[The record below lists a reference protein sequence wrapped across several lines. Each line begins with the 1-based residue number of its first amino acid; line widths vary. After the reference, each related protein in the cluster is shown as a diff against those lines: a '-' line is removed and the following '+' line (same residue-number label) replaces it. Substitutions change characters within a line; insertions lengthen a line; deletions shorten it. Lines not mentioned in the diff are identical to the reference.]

1 MVNVWGIERLEEED
15 YKAIA
20 KLVWEDDKNDVLD
33 YIDEC
38 YKNAK
43 VDRGITFEEVYNW
56 RQRDKEINRLM
67 NPNSSVV
74 LTDKD
79 KRVIVSQIKRTFG
92 VYCDNHFD
100 KDTANYLKKGLNV
113 KVLTR
118 IEDKWENGEAI
129 YWFQHADKYII
140 L

>member
-1 MVNVWGIERLEEED
+1 MIIRLSVNDNDFTQQIEP
-15 YKAIA
+15 Y
-20 KLVWEDDKNDVLD
+20 VKNFVC
-33 YIDEC
+33 YIRELMPEQDLGE
-38 YKNAK
+38 NP
-43 VDRGITFEEVYNW
+43 TFEEVYNW

-100 KDTANYLKKGLNV
+100 KDTANYLKKGLNI

>member
-1 MVNVWGIERLEEED
+1 MIIRLSVNDNDFTQQIEP
-15 YKAIA
+15 Y
-20 KLVWEDDKNDVLD
+20 VKNFVC
-33 YIDEC
+33 YIRELMPEQDLGE
-38 YKNAK
+38 NP
-43 VDRGITFEEVYNW
+43 TFEEVYNW

-74 LTDKD
+74 LTDKE

>member
-1 MVNVWGIERLEEED
+1 MIIRLSVNDNDFTQQIEP
-15 YKAIA
+15 Y
-20 KLVWEDDKNDVLD
+20 VKNFVC
-33 YIDEC
+33 YIRELMPEQDLGE
-38 YKNAK
+38 NP
-43 VDRGITFEEVYNW
+43 TFEEVYNW

>member
-1 MVNVWGIERLEEED
+1 MIIRLSVNDNDFTQQIEP
-15 YKAIA
+15 Y
-20 KLVWEDDKNDVLD
+20 VKNFVC
-33 YIDEC
+33 YIRELMPEQDLGE
-38 YKNAK
+38 NP
-43 VDRGITFEEVYNW
+43 TFEEVYNW

-79 KRVIVSQIKRTFG
+79 KKVIVSQIKRTFG

-100 KDTANYLKKGLNV
+100 KDTANYLKKELNI

>member
-1 MVNVWGIERLEEED
+1 MIIRLSVNDNDFTQQIEP
-15 YKAIA
+15 Y
-20 KLVWEDDKNDVLD
+20 VKNFVC
-33 YIDEC
+33 YIRELMPEQDLGE
-38 YKNAK
+38 NP
-43 VDRGITFEEVYNW
+43 TFEEVYNW

-79 KRVIVSQIKRTFG
+79 KRIIVSQIKRTFE

>member
-1 MVNVWGIERLEEED
+1 MIIRLSVNDNDFTQQIEP
-15 YKAIA
+15 YVK
-20 KLVWEDDKNDVLD
+20 KFVC
-33 YIDEC
+33 YIRELMPEQDLGE
-38 YKNAK
+38 NP
-43 VDRGITFEEVYNW
+43 TFEEVHSW
-56 RQRDKEINRLM
+56 RQRDKEIIRLM

-79 KRVIVSQIKRTFG
+79 KKVIVSQIKKTFG

>member
-1 MVNVWGIERLEEED
+1 MIIRLSVNDNDFTQQIEP
-15 YKAIA
+15 Y
-20 KLVWEDDKNDVLD
+20 VKNFVC
-33 YIDEC
+33 YIRELMPEQ
-38 YKNAK
+38 NL
-43 VDRGITFEEVYNW
+43 GENSTFEEVYNW
-56 RQRDKEINRLM
+56 RKKDKEINRLM

-79 KRVIVSQIKRTFG
+79 KKFIVDQVKRTFG

-100 KDTANYLKKGLNV
+100 EDTANYLKKGLNV

-118 IEDKWENGEAI
+118 IEDKWENGEAV

>member
-1 MVNVWGIERLEEED
+1 MIIRLSVNDNDFTQQIES
-15 YKAIA
+15 Y
-20 KLVWEDDKNDVLD
+20 VKNFVC
-33 YIDEC
+33 YIRELMPEQDLGE
-38 YKNAK
+38 NP
-43 VDRGITFEEVYNW
+43 TFEEVYNW

-79 KRVIVSQIKRTFG
+79 KRVIVSQIKRTFE

>member
-1 MVNVWGIERLEEED
+1 MIIRLSVNDNDFTQQIEP
-15 YKAIA
+15 Y
-20 KLVWEDDKNDVLD
+20 VKNFVC
-33 YIDEC
+33 YIRELMPEQDLGE
-38 YKNAK
+38 NP
-43 VDRGITFEEVYNW
+43 TFEEVYNW

-79 KRVIVSQIKRTFG
+79 KKVIVSQIKRTFG

-100 KDTANYLKKGLNV
+100 KDTSNYLKKGLNV

>member
-1 MVNVWGIERLEEED
+1 MIIRLSVNDNDFTQQIEP
-15 YKAIA
+15 Y
-20 KLVWEDDKNDVLD
+20 VKNFVC
-33 YIDEC
+33 YIRELMPEQDLGE
-38 YKNAK
+38 NP
-43 VDRGITFEEVYNW
+43 TFEEVYNW

-79 KRVIVSQIKRTFG
+79 KRVIVSQIKRTFE

>member
-1 MVNVWGIERLEEED
+1 MIVRLSVNDNDFTQQIEP
-15 YKAIA
+15 Y
-20 KLVWEDDKNDVLD
+20 VKNFVC
-33 YIDEC
+33 YIRELMPEQDLGE
-38 YKNAK
+38 NP
-43 VDRGITFEEVYNW
+43 TFEEVYNW

-74 LTDKD
+74 LTDKE
-79 KRVIVSQIKRTFG
+79 KKVIVSQIKRTFG

-100 KDTANYLKKGLNV
+100 KDTANYLKKELNI

>member
-1 MVNVWGIERLEEED
+1 MIIRLSVNDNDFTQQIEP
-15 YKAIA
+15 Y
-20 KLVWEDDKNDVLD
+20 VKNFVC
-33 YIDEC
+33 YIRELMPEQDLGESP
-38 YKNAK
+38 
-43 VDRGITFEEVYNW
+43 TFEEVYNW
-56 RQRDKEINRLM
+56 RQRYKEINRLM

-74 LTDKD
+74 LTDKE

>member
-1 MVNVWGIERLEEED
+1 MIIGLSVNDNDFTQQIEP
-15 YKAIA
+15 Y
-20 KLVWEDDKNDVLD
+20 VKNFVC
-33 YIDEC
+33 YIRELMPEQDLGE
-38 YKNAK
+38 NP
-43 VDRGITFEEVYNW
+43 TFEEVYNW

>member
-1 MVNVWGIERLEEED
+1 MIIRLSVNDNDFTQQIEP
-15 YKAIA
+15 Y
-20 KLVWEDDKNDVLD
+20 VKNFVC
-33 YIDEC
+33 YIRELMPEQ
-38 YKNAK
+38 NL
-43 VDRGITFEEVYNW
+43 GENFTFEEVYNW
-56 RQRDKEINRLM
+56 LKKDKEINRLM

-79 KRVIVSQIKRTFG
+79 KKFIVDQVKRTFG

-100 KDTANYLKKGLNV
+100 EDTANYLKKGLNV